1 MNVKTKNNAPI
12 LLTGAERSGVALIA
26 RIFSIVGLKTVEPV
40 NNLLE
45 SKAIH
50 NILDGIISQYSKDTL
65 YPKLS
70 AIPINVENNFSFLNH
85 YKSKLFVKSSLLTP
99 TWKIWNQ
106 IYPNAQ
112 WIIVRRKTS
121 DIINSCIK
129 TGYMKLFKNKEN
141 LEKLGLQNESEG
153 WLWLVHQYEK
163 DWVEMI
169 QAGLDIKI
177 IWPERMVDGDY
188 SQINQ
193 MLSWLG
199 LEWNLDIVNVIDPLV
214 RKGEK

>member
-1 MNVKTKNNAPI
+1 MNIKTKNSTPI

-26 RIFSIVGLKTVEPV
+26 RIFSIVGVKTVEPV

-50 NILDGIISQYSKDTL
+50 DILNGLISQYSKNTL
-65 YPKLS
+65 YPQLNV
-70 AIPINVENNFSFLNH
+70 IPINVENNFSFLRH
-85 YKSKLFVKSSLLTP
+85 YKSKLFLKSSLLTP

-106 IYPNAQ
+106 LYPSAQ
-112 WIIVRRKTS
+112 WVIVRRKTS

-141 LEKLGLQNESEG
+141 LERLNLKNEAEG

-177 IWPERMVDGDY
+177 VWPERMVEGDY
-188 SQINQ
+188 SQVNQ
-193 MLSWLG
+193 MLNWLG
-199 LEWNLDIVNVIDPLV
+199 LKWNLDIVNVIDPLV